1 MQQYGF
7 SVTRILQYKDKIYD
21 FVRFGPYTGEYGSL
35 KTRDSCIFYA
45 VKLLV
50 SLDLT
55 VHIPSRMFISKH
67 SFL

>member
-1 MQQYGF
+1 MQEYGF
-7 SVTRILQYKDKIYD
+7 SLTPIL
-21 FVRFGPYTGEYGSL
+21 PYTGEYGSL
-35 KTRDSCIFYA
+35 KTRDSRIFYA